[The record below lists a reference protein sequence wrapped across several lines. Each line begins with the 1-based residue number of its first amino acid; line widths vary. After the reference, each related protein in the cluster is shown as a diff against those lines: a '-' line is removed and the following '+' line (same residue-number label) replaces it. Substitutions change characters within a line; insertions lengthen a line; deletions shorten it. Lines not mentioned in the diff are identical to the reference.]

1 MRELEQEVLDK
12 IKPKKELKSEVKYV
26 SSDLKK
32 KIEDE
37 LNNQY
42 EAEVVGSVAK
52 DTYLK
57 DPDIDVFVLFPTS
70 VSKDQME
77 SMVLKVG
84 NEILENTETRYAE
97 HPYIFGR
104 YEGFKTDIVPC
115 YKISDISEMKSSVDR
130 TPFHTEYISG
140 NLPED
145 LKDHVRLLKGFLKGI
160 GAYGAESKVW
170 GFSGYLC
177 ELLVLYYGG
186 FNKVLEGS
194 QGWKSGE
201 VLSFDEDNT
210 AEFDDP
216 FIFIDPVDPD
226 RNVASALSSEKMYL
240 FMYASKRYLDS
251 SSERFFFPNDIKHR
265 GADELRKITVERGT
279 YLIGLKFSSPD
290 VVKDNLYPQV
300 QKATGSLKKQLEEL
314 DFEILHEGYYV
325 KDEYL
330 LILFE
335 MKEIYLPSIE
345 KHVGPPIWVEN
356 TEDFNKKYGNDV
368 YLEGDRLMVDRERN
382 VTTVQDAVQYVIKKV
397 NLGSDLTP
405 IIKEN
410 LEILEK
416 ERLITGE
423 TESLNKFLD
432 RTFPWER

>member
-1 MRELEQEVLDK
+1 MRELEQEVLDE
-12 IKPKKELKSEVKYV
+12 IKPKKELKNKVLKV
-26 SSDLKK
+26 SKKLKEE
-32 KIEDE
+32 IEGYFD
-37 LNNQY
+37 NQF
-42 EAEVVGSVAK
+42 EAEIVGSVAK

-70 VSKDQME
+70 VSKEKME
-77 SMVLKVG
+77 SMVLEVG
-84 NEILENTETRYAE
+84 GKLLDNTETRYAE

-130 TPFHTEYISG
+130 TPFHTRYISD
-140 NLPED
+140 NLSED

-186 FNKVLEGS
+186 FRGVLKGS
-194 QGWKSGE
+194 QKWKRGTT
-201 VLSFDEDNT
+201 LSFDEDDT

-240 FMYASKRYLDS
+240 FMYASKRYLGS
-251 SSERFFFPNDIKHR
+251 PSERFFFPNDIKHR
-265 GADELRKITVERGT
+265 CADELRKITVERGT
-279 YLIGLKFSSPD
+279 HLIGLKFPRPD

-314 DFEILHEGYYV
+314 DFEILHEGYFV
-325 KDEYL
+325 EDEYL

-335 MKEIYLPSIE
+335 MKEIDLPSIE

-356 TEDFNKKYGNDV
+356 TEDFNNKYENDV

-382 VTTVQDAVQYVIKKV
+382 LTTVQDAIQYVIKKV